1 MPSRSIRMVRAIKK
15 RTYIDKL
22 SEEQKEQ
29 IINEFLPFIKYTA
42 YRLSWRLPAQLTVED
57 LISVGLMGLIEVL
70 NKYDE
75 ERGKLRTYAEHR
87 IKGAMLDELRCFDNI
102 SRSLRE
108 KVNELKNT
116 YSMLEKKLGRTP
128 EDQEVATMLDIT
140 IDEYYRILQSA
151 NGAMTLSLEDFNTR
165 LSDEDDLNILD
176 SIADPKARNPLNAL
190 EDSDMKE
197 ILARFIDE
205 LPEKEKLV
213 LSLYYWEELT
223 MKEIGKVMDLTEGR
237 VCQLHNQALL
247 RLKGKLKNF
256 MEDTE

>member
-1 MPSRSIRMVRAIKK
+1 MVSAIKK

-128 EDQEVATMLDIT
+128 EDQEVANMLDIT

>member
-75 ERGKLRTYAEHR
+75 ERGKLRTYADHR